1 MKIEKLAI
9 TALQCHLTIVTHW
22 LCNKL
27 NNMKQTLDTEELG
40 LQCVGVNKLF
50 TEICELLHHKLK
62 GRSCVH
68 VIAKWKTVYVSL
80 LQALEQL
87 GSHDNMLYS
96 ITTQVQ
102 FCAATYG

>member
-27 NNMKQTLDTEELG
+27 NMKQTLDTEELG

-50 TEICELLHHKLK
+50 TEICKLLHHKLK

-68 VIAKWKTVYVSL
+68 VIAKVENCIRIFVART
-80 LQALEQL
+80 
-87 GSHDNMLYS
+87 G
-96 ITTQVQ
+96 TTRL
-102 FCAATYG
+102 T